1 MDQRLSLS
9 ESLAD
14 EVPLAGTWSSLDS
27 EKTPL
32 LLFESGSF
40 GSMALARVDPAS
52 PTWKKRCG
60 EMSLEGLNWN
70 DGRNPKPKLKEGVIA
85 ARGPEERGVCG
96 GPVIYEQE
104 SKDFLYDMMNIL
116 RWWCKDTMVK
126 N

>member
-1 MDQRLSLS
+1 MDQRLSLR

-27 EKTPL
+27 EKTVV

-40 GSMALARVDPAS
+40 GSMARASVDPAS

-70 DGRNPKPKLKEGVIA
+70 EGRNPRPKLKDGVMA
-85 ARGPEERGVCG
+85 ARGPEERGVWG
-96 GPVIYEQE
+96 GPVI
-104 SKDFLYDMMNIL
+104 DG
-116 RWWCKDTMVK
+116 
-126 N
+126 